1 MTDKPEPPPLPDWV
15 EKMMP
20 GHAEA
25 REAFKSEYEAS
36 PSAGPATDRRQAAD
50 GTDTP
55 IAEGAAHP
63 FLTPVQ
69 SSNISGVAH
78 DGQALWVKFLNG
90 TLYRYPTAGADL
102 HTGMLA
108 AESAGSYFHKHI
120 KSAHKGEKV
129 S

>member
-1 MTDKPEPPPLPDWV
+1 MTDNPDPPPLLPDWV

-25 REAFKSEYEAS
+25 RQAMAGEYEAS
-36 PSAGPATDRRQAAD
+36 PRPGLPRPDQLPEVS
-50 GTDTP
+50 GTDAP
-55 IAEGAAHP
+55 AHP
-63 FLTPVQ
+63 LLTPVN

-78 DGQALWVKFLNG
+78 DGQSLWVKFLNG

-102 HTGMLA
+102 HAGMVA
-108 AESAGSYFHKHI
+108 AKSAGQYFHKHI

-129 S
+129 A